1 MSFFYYRNAS
11 FLGTPKIHTK
21 NTGVTALGQ
30 STRLTG
36 ISINVG
42 DRMVFTSAL
51 FHGAFGPPKQT
62 TDAYY
67 SDYYT
72 AEMVA
77 QFGTQPYNGYQNFV
91 VPTAGTYRFTLQGGY
106 AGHNNLQ
113 AINSYSFNSSAVT
126 ISPTDPCL
134 GHTTDLTYGLPGH
147 LVADVTLAAGDELN
161 ILVGQAGENQIFN
174 DSPDIFRV
182 GSTGGGASCVWVG
195 SVGNS
200 NYAIAGG
207 AGGERDQ
214 GEYTSV
220 RTGTSS
226 YSAFGGSGHNGGTS
240 YSGGSNGAGG
250 SGDNIRGCGGAGLIG
265 NGSGWSDTRNNN
277 TDPQFTIRATATRLD
292 QGGQGGF
299 AGTGYINPFVSCEQ
313 GSLGFTIN
321 SSTYKVTAAR
331 GWAPGTSSATKGFV
345 SQSTL
350 TDYINGTTSSIV
362 GQIPVAAFSGGFGG
376 GGLGNWGGAGG
387 GGGYSGGG
395 GGGNGDVGGGG
406 SSYLDTGKWTQ
417 VSHTNYSKVNTTSA
431 APAATDF
438 HNFNIPSSLVASG
451 DFVLSSGTLPTGCW
465 KGNGFV
471 TMERTA

>member
-11 FLGTPKIHTK
+11 LAGTPKIHTK
-21 NTGVTALGQ
+21 DSGITAMAQ
-30 STRLTG
+30 TTRFG
-36 ISINVG
+36 GGFAVG

-67 SDYYT
+67 SDHYS
-72 AEMVA
+72 ADIMA

-91 VPTAGTYRFTLQGGY
+91 VPTGGTYRFTLQGGY

-113 AINSYSFNSSAVT
+113 AINSYSFNDSVVT
-126 ISPTDPCL
+126 ISPTDPAV
-134 GHTTDLTYGLPGH
+134 GHSNDLSYGLPGH

-161 ILVGQAGENQIFN
+161 ILVGQCGNSQIYN
-174 DSPDIFRV
+174 TTTDVFRV
-182 GSTGGGASCVWVG
+182 GGTGGGASCVWVG

-220 RTGTSS
+220 RTGNSS
-226 YSAFGGSGHNGGTS
+226 YSAFGGSGYSGGNT
-240 YSGGSNGAGG
+240 YSGGSNGTGG
-250 SGDNIRGCGGAGLIG
+250 SGDTRGCGGAGLVG
-265 NGSGWSDTRNNN
+265 NGNAWGDTRSDG
-277 TDPQFTIRATATRLD
+277 TKPYFSVRTTATRLD

-299 AGTGYINPFVSCEQ
+299 AGTGYINPFYNCAE

-321 SSTYKVTAAR
+321 SSTYKVTTAR
-331 GWAPGTSSATKGFV
+331 GWAGGTSAATKGFV
-345 SQSTL
+345 SLSTYE
-350 TDYINGTTSSIV
+350 DYIDGTTSSIV

-376 GGLGNWGGAGG
+376 GGLGNWGGCGG
-387 GGGYSGGG
+387 GGGDSGGG
-395 GGGNGDVGGGG
+395 GGSNGDVAGGG
-406 SSYLDTGKWTQ
+406 SSQVDTNKWTQ
-417 VSHTNYSKVNTTSA
+417 VSHTNYSKVNTSSA

-438 HNFNIPSSLVASG
+438 HNFNIPSSLAASG
-451 DFVLSSGTLPTGCW
+451 TFVISSGILPTGCW